1 MGRIGARRGAC
12 RVLVGRPKE
21 TKSAGKSSRRWEDNI
36 KMYLKRS
43 GRVADWIDVTQ
54 NREKL
59 QALVNVVM
67 KIRVP

>member
-1 MGRIGARRGAC
+1 MRHIGARRGAC

-21 TKSAGKSSRRWEDNI
+21 NKSAGKSSRRWEDNI